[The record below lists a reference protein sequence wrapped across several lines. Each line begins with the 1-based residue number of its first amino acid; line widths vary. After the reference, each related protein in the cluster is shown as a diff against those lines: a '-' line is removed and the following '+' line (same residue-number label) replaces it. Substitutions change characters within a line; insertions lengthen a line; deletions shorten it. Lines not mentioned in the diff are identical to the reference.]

1 MLTLT
6 LTAVPAGVP
15 RAASGAR
22 RACHVV
28 RYRAYTPYTRAMRA
42 CGSSRGRSVCHP
54 LDVPPHTGDDR
65 ISEEEFA
72 LYFSKVMKVKTA
84 HAKALFRVADSRTRD
99 GFLEFR
105 EFLGLM
111 AILYR
116 HTYDTSPHALVK
128 YVMMEVG
135 MYDVS
140 YSRPCHT
147 YVSQYFPI
155 GHPMCALCTGAPRR
169 IS

>member
-72 LYFSKVMKVKTA
+72 LYFSKVMKVETA
-84 HAKALFRVADSRTRD
+84 HAKALFRVADATRD
-99 GFLEFR
+99 GFLEYR

-116 HTYDTSPHALVK
+116 HLLTIRNK
-128 YVMMEVG
+128 G
-135 MYDVS
+135 
-140 YSRPCHT
+140 
-147 YVSQYFPI
+147 
-155 GHPMCALCTGAPRR
+155 
-169 IS
+169 

>member
-1 MLTLT
+1 MYTLE
-6 LTAVPAGVP
+6 
-15 RAASGAR
+15 
-22 RACHVV
+22 
-28 RYRAYTPYTRAMRA
+28 PYTLYPSLSPNPHNAYPNPYCCTCGCRPAQPRERAGPAMSA
-42 CGSSRGRSVCHP
+42 CVCGSRGRSVCHP

-116 HTYDTSPHALVK
+116 HTYTIPVHMPLSS
-128 YVMMEVG
+128 M
-135 MYDVS
+135 S
-140 YSRPCHT
+140 
-147 YVSQYFPI
+147 
-155 GHPMCALCTGAPRR
+155 
-169 IS
+169 

>member
-1 MLTLT
+1 M
-6 LTAVPAGVP
+6 
-15 RAASGAR
+15 
-22 RACHVV
+22 
-28 RYRAYTPYTRAMRA
+28 
-42 CGSSRGRSVCHP
+42 CHP

-65 ISEEEFA
+65 VSEEEVA
-72 LYFSKVMKVKTA
+72 LYFSKVMKVETA

-155 GHPMCALCTGAPRR
+155 GHPMCALVCAQGHPGG
-169 IS
+169 